1 MAAWLDSNSSWECT
15 AAAQLVV
22 QRPQQ
27 QCCSLH
33 WSSAFRPAQYRIVAS
48 ASAQPNIDNIGRI
61 GASRRSNSS
70 AAWVEDKLTSVTA
83 PSANGGCGRPCW
95 SLWWCTS
102 AAVPYLPS
110 AAAPTRS
117 PHGRR
122 GAADGERW
130 PAGTLLNL
138 SIGWCPCPRLCR
150 FGPVW

>member
-1 MAAWLDSNSSWECT
+1 MAGQQQQQQLGVHSSSAAGGTTT
-15 AAAQLVV
+15 AAAELFTALELSILASTV
-22 QRPQQ
+22 QD
-27 QCCSLH
+27 SGI
-33 WSSAFRPAQYRIVAS
+33 SISTA
-48 ASAQPNIDNIGRI
+48 NISRI
-61 GASRRSNSS
+61 GASRGSNSS
-70 AAWVEDKLTSVTA
+70 AAWVEDKRTSVNA

-138 SIGWCPCPRLCR
+138 SIGWCPCPRLCG